1 MHDEDGAAP
10 FRKQTTTIG
19 NPPTARRAGSGYKS
33 SRTTTRAMI
42 NPRRISPAFHHSPF
56 TPANQRGS
64 QAFHII
70 KQAAPPQNLRLN
82 GAGLARLLIPQNFE
96 DALKASPSFGKTL
109 ISTCNRAVSI
119 CVNREYPK
127 FVFRPQL
134 KRALD
139 PAGSLAFQVSPQISL
154 AVIRQTLLGET
165 TLGLEWSDENG
176 SPIHRCHLT
185 TESNWS
191 AFIHYAQHTQILT
204 GPAPGRSACSSEQR
218 RISRRSWMNELV
230 VRKQRTINQNPRFAN
245 PTSSDALL
253 EDLNDVVEDSRQM
266 TATIYTDSVLQSQ
279 TFAPGDLEADKGW
292 IAIGDEHTRLRID
305 VNRVAELWRVRFR
318 LNGRI
323 INGYEAYDESER
335 ILFALVPGQVS
346 SKDWRAA
353 AAAKRISN

>member
-1 MHDEDGAAP
+1 
-10 FRKQTTTIG
+10 
-19 NPPTARRAGSGYKS
+19 
-33 SRTTTRAMI
+33 
-42 NPRRISPAFHHSPF
+42 
-56 TPANQRGS
+56 
-64 QAFHII
+64 
-70 KQAAPPQNLRLN
+70 
-82 GAGLARLLIPQNFE
+82 
-96 DALKASPSFGKTL
+96 
-109 ISTCNRAVSI
+109 
-119 CVNREYPK
+119 
-127 FVFRPQL
+127 
-134 KRALD
+134 
-139 PAGSLAFQVSPQISL
+139 
-154 AVIRQTLLGET
+154 
-165 TLGLEWSDENG
+165 
-176 SPIHRCHLT
+176 
-185 TESNWS
+185 
-191 AFIHYAQHTQILT
+191 
-204 GPAPGRSACSSEQR
+204 
-218 RISRRSWMNELV
+218 MNELV